1 MQTIKLE
8 LTIEQLNLIMGCLGK
23 QPFEVVFQVV
33 EEIQKQARAQAQVP
47 AQTPAEAPKPPA
59 M

>member
-8 LTIEQLNLIMGCLGK
+8 LTVDQLNLIIGCLGK

-33 EEIQKQARAQAQVP
+33 DEIQKQARTQLE
-47 AQTPAEAPKPPA
+47 TPQPPA

>member
-8 LTIEQLNLIMGCLGK
+8 LTVDQLNLIMGCLGK
-23 QPFEVVFQVV
+23 QPYEVVFVV
-33 EEIQKQARAQAQVP
+33 VDEIQKQARTQIQ
-47 AQTPAEAPKPPA
+47 AEAPQPPA